1 MLLPSRIK
9 IHLSIINV
17 KTKNTYYIQDPLFM
31 NYFLYKNANLVSL
44 QIKIHRLNLIRPKK
58 NLSQHIIR
66 FIFSLLYLQNGPI
79 SIRLTSYETQEAV
92 WHYSCRFIS
101 LRQKIQNT
109 SHSLFSVR
117 YTVDIV
123 SYNEIQTRTRFPN
136 NKRHSPI
143 LCWSVRNKKEKKK

>member
-44 QIKIHRLNLIRPKK
+44 QIKIIRPKK
-58 NLSQHIIR
+58 NLSLHIIM

-101 LRQKIQNT
+101 VRQKIQNT

-123 SYNEIQTRTRFPN
+123 SYNEIQTRTRFPS

-143 LCWSVRNKKEKKK
+143 LCLSVIYKK